1 MKKFIITLF
10 AMIITMI
17 PAFADIQP
25 WVMDDIPK
33 SAIGLFQANTNI
45 KLYEKPDL
53 KSEIIFDKS
62 WHYKQPLD
70 KDSESLFAIF
80 MPAKELSYI
89 YVTDV
94 DEDWVEILYD
104 KKNNLRGWIKKE
116 DEFQF
121 MPWISFYNLYGR
133 KYGLRLL
140 KDSPDSIKEIYSGT
154 ENASQLLG
162 KIKMPKT
169 IRLTTIKGNWALVS
183 VLDIDR
189 IPKTG
194 FVRWRSKDGDF
205 YMFPAMK

>member
-1 MKKFIITLF
+1 MKKFLITLF
-10 AMIITMI
+10 SMIIGMV

-25 WVMDDIPK
+25 WNMDDIPK
-33 SAIGLFQANTNI
+33 NVIGMYQATTSI
-45 KLYEKPDL
+45 KLYAKPDL
-53 KSEIIFDKS
+53 KSDIIFDKS

-70 KDSESLFAIF
+70 KDFETLFAIF
-80 MPAKELSYI
+80 LPNKELSYL

-121 MPWISFYNLYGR
+121 LPWISFYNLYGR
-133 KYGLRLL
+133 KYGLRIF

-154 ENASQLLG
+154 ETTSQLLG
-162 KIKMPKT
+162 KIKVPRA

-183 VLDIDR
+183 VLDADR

-194 FVRWRSKDGDF
+194 FVRWRSKDGEI
-205 YMFPAMK
+205 YMFPIMK

>member
-10 AMIITMI
+10 TMILCSI

-25 WVMDDIPK
+25 WFTNDIPK
-33 SAIGLFQANTNI
+33 SVIGLFQVNTNI

-70 KDSESLFAIF
+70 KDFETLFAVF
-80 MPAKELSYI
+80 LPTKELSYV

-94 DEDWVEILYD
+94 DEEWVEILYD

-121 MPWISFYNLYGR
+121 LPWISFYNLYGR

-140 KDSPDSIKEIYSGT
+140 KDSPDSIKNIYSGT
-154 ENASQLLG
+154 EETSQLLG
-162 KIKMPKT
+162 KIKLPKT
-169 IRLTTIKGNWALVS
+169 IKLTTIKGNWALVS
-183 VLDIDR
+183 VLDADR
-189 IPKTG
+189 TPKTG
-194 FVRWRSKDGDF
+194 FVRWRAKDGEI
-205 YMFPAMK
+205 YMFPVLK